1 MSTIEP
7 PLKRTCLRRGAGNRV
22 QHGWIGA
29 DAPPTPA
36 PPLQASAPGSA
47 VDYPLT
53 DLTLDTNYTA
63 TVRGLRGPNFT
74 SPASITFTTG
84 IARAACGS
92 QEIEGNRYGPHFC
105 LLPSFPLPGL
115 KPPQDLEAK
124 EVTPRTA
131 LLTWTAPEVAPTGY
145 LLSFDTPGGQ
155 IQVPHFTG
163 SRLSAA
169 RFGGATSGSP
179 RESPSRPLL
188 TCPSSVPRKSCFQ
201 QEPPRTGFS
210 ASFPPPSTAPS
221 SGLFGARASHRL
233 CPLPLLLV
241 LALGCELQGTAGV

>member
-1 MSTIEP
+1 M
-7 PLKRTCLRRGAGNRV
+7 PLPL
-22 QHGWIGA
+22 
-29 DAPPTPA
+29 PLPA

-53 DLTLDTNYTA
+53 DLALDTNYTA

-84 IARAACGS
+84 IARGAYGS
-92 QEIEGNRYGPHFC
+92 QEIEGNRYGRHFC
-105 LLPSFPLPGL
+105 LSPSFPLPGL

-131 LLTWTAPEVAPTGY
+131 LLTWTAPEVPPTGY

-155 IQVPHFTG
+155 IQVPCFTG
-163 SRLSAA
+163 HGLSALEVPLLA
-169 RFGGATSGSP
+169 LP
-179 RESPSRPLL
+179 ESPSRPLL

-201 QEPPRTGFS
+201 QEPPPTGFS
-210 ASFPPPSTAPS
+210 ASSPPPSTAPS
-221 SGLFGARASHRL
+221 FGLFGARASHRL
-233 CPLPLLLV
+233 CPLPLQLV
-241 LALGCELQGTAGV
+241 LALGCELQGAAGA